1 MFKRDVIG
9 TVFLAFY
16 VVVAV
21 IGTCNLLYAG
31 EESKKQSVEKNE
43 QIAACCGP
51 EDYVDIIPDILPFFR
66 EKEEGEFDLA
76 RYYDDLEPPGQ
87 DGVLG
92 RYSVL
97 GEDALYFL
105 VPAFA
110 VLGSLYAL
118 PEGVSNW
125 DRDEINWKDGSEKW
139 RENITAWEVD
149 DDADWINYIGHPYF
163 GSSYYIYARHY
174 GYSRLESFWFSFAVS
189 TCYET
194 ALEAWAEPVSIQDMI
209 VTPLLGWGLGEL
221 LLPLEHSI
229 KQNDNKVFNS
239 SVLGSISLFLI
250 DPFGHVILPL
260 KAWSKR
266 MFSDDAEVALS
277 PILEYQTRSSE
288 GKDTTSGS
296 GERYGLVLTVQW

>member
-1 MFKRDVIG
+1 MFKKDVVGI
-9 TVFLAFY
+9 VALVFY
-16 VVVAV
+16 VVVAGF
-21 IGTCNLLYAG
+21 GTCNMLYAG
-31 EESKKQSVEKNE
+31 EESNNQPVDRKE

-51 EDYVDIIPDILPFFR
+51 EDYVDITPGLLPFFL

-76 RYYDDLEPPGQ
+76 QYYDDLEPPGQ
-87 DGVLG
+87 DGLFG

-105 VPAFA
+105 VPAFG
-110 VLGSLYAL
+110 VLGGLYAL
-118 PEGVSNW
+118 PENVSNW
-125 DRDEINWKDGSEKW
+125 DRDEINWEDGSEKW
-139 RENITAWEVD
+139 RENISAWKWDKD
-149 DDADWINYIGHPYF
+149 DDWINYIGHPYF

-174 GYSRLESFWFSFAVS
+174 GYSRLESLLFSFSIS

-239 SVLGSISLFLI
+239 SILGSISLFLI
-250 DPFGHVILPL
+250 DPFGHVILPF
-260 KAWSKR
+260 KKWTKR
-266 MFSDDAEVALS
+266 IFSDEAEVALS
-277 PILEYQTRSSE
+277 PIFEYQNR
-288 GKDTTSGS
+288 KDTTSS
-296 GERYGLVLTVQW
+296 SAGERYGLVLTVQW